1 MKKLY
6 FSILI
11 YSITQNING
20 QQNFCDFEGNKFM
33 NFGISTGIIDTL
45 SINPAPDITN
55 SSAYCAKYIRDISTF
70 DVIKMYPFMNLI
82 DVSAYADSSAEAP
95 KMQIKLYTNS
105 PVGTP
110 VQLQLGRKDVND
122 YPAGVHSE
130 YASVTTVQNAWEI
143 ITFYYFQSPA
153 GSLALSTNIDKIV
166 LLFNPNS
173 SGRDTIYFDDLIGPA
188 LNTKVSKID
197 DFPPF
202 KLSQNNP
209 NPAKQNT
216 VISFQIHTQGNVTL
230 ELFDM
235 LGNSISRLLN
245 QEMKHG
251 THAITIETATL
262 PNGIYFYVLKKDG
275 FSQTRRLVVSN

>member
-1 MKKLY
+1 MKKIY
-6 FSILI
+6 FFILI
-11 YSITQNING
+11 YSITQNVNG
-20 QQNFCDFEGNKFM
+20 QQNFCDFEGTKFL
-33 NFGISTGIIDTL
+33 NFGISTGTIDTL
-45 SINPAPDITN
+45 SINPAPDNTN
-55 SSAYCAKYIRDISTF
+55 SSGYCAKYVRDITTF

-82 DVSAYADSSAEAP
+82 DVSAYADSSAQAP

-110 VQLQLGRKDVND
+110 IQLQLGRRDVND
-122 YPAGVHSE
+122 YPAGIHSE

-143 ITFYYFQSPA
+143 ITFYYFQSPV
-153 GSLALSTNIDKIV
+153 GGLALPTNIDKIV

-188 LNTKVSKID
+188 LNTKVSKVD
-197 DFPPF
+197 TFPPF
-202 KLSQNNP
+202 KLTQNSP

-216 VISFQIHTQGNVTL
+216 VISFQINTQGNVTL

-235 LGNSISRLLN
+235 LGNSISRILN
-245 QEMKHG
+245 QDMKHG
-251 THAITIETATL
+251 SYAIPIETSTL

-275 FSQTRRLVVSN
+275 FSQTRRMVVSN